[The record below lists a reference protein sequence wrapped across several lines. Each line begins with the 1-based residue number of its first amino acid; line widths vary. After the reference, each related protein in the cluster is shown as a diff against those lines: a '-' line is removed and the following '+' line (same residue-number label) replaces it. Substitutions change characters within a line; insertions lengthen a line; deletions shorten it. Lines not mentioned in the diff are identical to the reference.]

1 MTSVWIMIK
10 CDCGNHF
17 GVKKG
22 AHISCSR
29 CGGMNEY
36 IICKSFSSPIELH
49 SAVSSANAPEDIK
62 KIINSKLKDIEKR
75 KKRFY
80 TDDDDTSKL
89 KIIMKSATNENGILT
104 MNNLIKALED
114 NSVGNINPEN
124 LIQASESEGYIIRS
138 GVNQWTWL

>member
-1 MTSVWIMIK
+1 MIK

-22 AHISCSR
+22 SHISCSR

-36 IICKSFSSPIELH
+36 VISKCFSSPIELH
-49 SAVSSANAPEDIK
+49 SAVSSANAPDDIK
-62 KIINSKLKDIEKR
+62 KIINQKLKDIEKR

-80 TDDDDTSKL
+80 TEDDDASKL
-89 KIIMKSATNENGILT
+89 KTIMKKATDKDGILT
-104 MNNLIKALED
+104 MDNLINALED

-138 GVNQWTWL
+138 GDNQWTWL